1 MNKKI
6 RFLNYNM
13 KKKYTRLNNK
23 KNCKSPNI
31 KRIDYGLA
39 LLKTYLA
46 FLVLCLHIYNRK
58 TTKNKI
64 ILYLTENR
72 MFHVPSF
79 YIMSFYFLYNTLS
92 SLNIKL
98 ISKRV
103 IRLLIPYIGWAIII
117 WKINHI
123 LNKKYNKKYP
133 DTLDDLK
140 RQILWGYNHVRI
152 FYFQW
157 DLIVN
162 TILFIIIIF
171 IFRKYSIFILH
182 ILFILSYALLYSGYL
197 FNYINKLP
205 KLKKIPLGNLLDLF
219 PLSVAGYTLGFYK
232 ILNILHKYKIRTL
245 ILSLLT
251 YNVVVDYKIF
261 ANVKG
266 TFYPGIIHFFKA
278 LCVIFIFSLF
288 PSEKINNK
296 YLSKFIIFITNYTGR
311 VYYLHI
317 NLNDYLTEYF
327 YYFKKKILLLRL
339 LNMLYVIIYAFLEH

>member
-13 KKKYTRLNNK
+13 KKKYIRLKNENNY
-23 KNCKSPNI
+23 KSPNI

-46 FLVLCLHIYNRK
+46 FLVLCLHIYNRN

-64 ILYLTENR
+64 ILYLTESR
-72 MFHVPSF
+72 RFHVPSF

-140 RQILWGYNHVRI
+140 RQILWGRNYIWI

-162 TILFIIIIF
+162 TVIFIIIIF
-171 IFRKYSIFILH
+171 TFREYSIFILH
-182 ILFILSYALLYSGYL
+182 ILLILSYALLYSGYL
-197 FNYINKLP
+197 FNYINKLHEY
-205 KLKKIPLGNLLDLF
+205 KKKAIGNLLDLF
-219 PLSVAGYTLGFYK
+219 PLSVSGYNLGFYK
-232 ILNILHKYKIRTL
+232 ILNFLHNYKIRTL
-245 ILSLLT
+245 ILSLLI
-251 YNVVVDYKIF
+251 YNVI
-261 ANVKG
+261 
-266 TFYPGIIHFFKA
+266 
-278 LCVIFIFSLF
+278 
-288 PSEKINNK
+288 E
-296 YLSKFIIFITNYTGR
+296 YLLMLKEHITQ
-311 VYYLHI
+311 V
-317 NLNDYLTEYF
+317 
-327 YYFKKKILLLRL
+327 
-339 LNMLYVIIYAFLEH
+339 